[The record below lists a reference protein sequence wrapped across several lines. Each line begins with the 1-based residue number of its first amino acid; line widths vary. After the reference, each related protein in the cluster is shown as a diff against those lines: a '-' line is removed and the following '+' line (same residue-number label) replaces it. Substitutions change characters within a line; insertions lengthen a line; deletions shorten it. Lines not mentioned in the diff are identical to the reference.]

1 MFSRGGRGGRNV
13 DVRLGIK
20 RKKERTDVKSY
31 PTLGELPVDPK
42 TPYFNWSVPLAPML
56 RKETFDHVGTDI
68 ETYEMFQFELMAG
81 VKEENIYKK

>member
-1 MFSRGGRGGRNV
+1 
-13 DVRLGIK
+13 
-20 RKKERTDVKSY
+20 VKSY

-68 ETYEMFQFELMAG
+68 ETYETFQFELIAG
-81 VKEENIYKK
+81 VKWRISTKSKRTIAAKQSSVPGIAALDMITGYG